1 MFWRFPHRYRGRVF
15 GWQDRAVG
23 THYEMKWRSN
33 KGGVQGVPFNFD
45 RMARLDDDPTT
56 PVALFEG
63 CADVVTFEELKP
75 VFTPGSFPITLG
87 LPGTYATDS
96 FVAELKRT
104 RPPVL
109 LFVDNDDP
117 GKEWRDRLMDE
128 IGDLVIPDVQVPEPF
143 VDLGDWWTL
152 VGHHDIEEQK
162 RFVKQIEE
170 GVRRGIS

>member
-1 MFWRFPHRYRGRVF
+1 M
-15 GWQDRAVG
+15 
-23 THYEMKWRSN
+23 
-33 KGGVQGVPFNFD
+33 
-45 RMARLDDDPTT
+45 
-56 PVALFEG
+56 
-63 CADVVTFEELKP
+63 
-75 VFTPGSFPITLG
+75 
-87 LPGTYATDS
+87 
-96 FVAELKRT
+96 AELKRT